1 MTLLYCTVSSA
12 INQKTTT
19 FITHHDGER
28 WATEVIRTMNSSDTQ
43 TQHPAGKA
51 ISSHTLDMPCPA
63 AERDTDKSEARPAG
77 GGFWER
83 DRPFTQSEINIRRMF
98 WSYFCTSCLHL
109 ANKQAHNQIPRSG
122 ESGGRGA

>member
-43 TQHPAGKA
+43 ISTQLARQFHHIHTICLVLLQKGTLTSLKPDLLEAASGKETVP
-51 ISSHTLDMPCPA
+51 SPNL
-63 AERDTDKSEARPAG
+63 K
-77 GGFWER
+77 
-83 DRPFTQSEINIRRMF
+83 
-98 WSYFCTSCLHL
+98 
-109 ANKQAHNQIPRSG
+109 
-122 ESGGRGA
+122 